1 MTSLSFQQEK
11 ELDYYKEEN
20 RKLAGRID
28 ELISMNNTM
37 KEMIK
42 QSPSKNNKSDYWKQ
56 EATNLYEVNQD
67 LEEKLKRL
75 KKLLQK

>member
-42 QSPSKNNKSDYWKQ
+42 QKIIEIEIIYFNKKMINNNKSSRTVVTDF
-56 EATNLYEVNQD
+56 
-67 LEEKLKRL
+67 
-75 KKLLQK
+75 